1 MKKLNDNDLDIS
13 GGKFEIHGW
22 EYRCSVCGQTWQ
34 KHKGLFTSLKSP
46 NAYTECPNCGNK
58 EKAES
63 GVFKNGKTRTIR
75 SEWRWGGY
83 VHGLDE
89 CNGWD
94 KYANMK

>member
-1 MKKLNDNDLDIS
+1 MTMKKLNDNDLDIS

-22 EYRCSVCGQTWQ
+22 EYRCSVCGNTWQ

-46 NAYTECPNCGNK
+46 NAYTKCPNCGNE

-63 GVFKNGKTRTIR
+63 GVFKNGKTKKIH
-75 SEWRWGGY
+75 GGWY
-83 VHGLDE
+83 ERGLDE

-94 KYANMK
+94 QYANMK